1 MQAAQPQTAPRQ
13 QQQQQQQP
21 PPPPPQPMSNH
32 HHHHHHHHHPPQP
45 LTCTGP
51 PSVGKGPRNQQQPA
65 FNSTAVQ
72 YGPPP
77 VAPILHHPAG
87 HSPPPPPGWQQ
98 HKASPAGKVPRDPI
112 HERLMKKA
120 KSRQQQQQQ
129 QQSLQQSSSSQHSTP
144 ATSPA
149 KRGVKGK
156 AISRRAVDIIGNPNM
171 PCLDCHGRLTLT
183 KYIVHVHVH
192 VHRTLTISSLSLSL
206 SLLLQSL
213 CPITRT
219 NIDSLDQPFPW
230 SPLRWPLRRPR
241 RPDP

>member
-1 MQAAQPQTAPRQ
+1 MFQVPPPSAAPLPTAASVAPTTSSSVISGMPAQAPPPPTTSAPAVTGGPLQASPSQTGP
-13 QQQQQQQP
+13 QQQQP
-21 PPPPPQPMSNH
+21 PPPNH
-32 HHHHHHHHHPPQP
+32 HHHHHHHHPQP

-87 HSPPPPPGWQQ
+87 QSPPLPPGWQQ
-98 HKASPAGKVPRDPI
+98 HKASPASKVPRDAV

-129 QQSLQQSSSSQHSTP
+129 QSLQQGGSSQHSTP

-156 AISRRAVDIIGNPNM
+156 EGHSP
-171 PCLDCHGRLTLT
+171 P
-183 KYIVHVHVH
+183 
-192 VHRTLTISSLSLSL
+192 
-206 SLLLQSL
+206 
-213 CPITRT
+213 
-219 NIDSLDQPFPW
+219 
-230 SPLRWPLRRPR
+230 SPLP
-241 RPDP
+241 

>member
-1 MQAAQPQTAPRQ
+1 MFQVPPPSAAPLPTAASVAPTTSSSVISGMPAQAPPPPTTSAPAVTGGPLQASPSQTGP
-13 QQQQQQQP
+13 QQQQP
-21 PPPPPQPMSNH
+21 PPPNH
-32 HHHHHHHHHPPQP
+32 HHHHHHHHPQP

-87 HSPPPPPGWQQ
+87 QSPPLPPGWQQ
-98 HKASPAGKVPRDPI
+98 HKASPASKVPRDAV

-120 KSRQQQQQQ
+120 KSRQQQQ
-129 QQSLQQSSSSQHSTP
+129 SLQQGGSSQHSTP

-156 AISRRAVDIIGNPNM
+156 EGHSP
-171 PCLDCHGRLTLT
+171 P
-183 KYIVHVHVH
+183 
-192 VHRTLTISSLSLSL
+192 
-206 SLLLQSL
+206 
-213 CPITRT
+213 
-219 NIDSLDQPFPW
+219 
-230 SPLRWPLRRPR
+230 SPLP
-241 RPDP
+241 